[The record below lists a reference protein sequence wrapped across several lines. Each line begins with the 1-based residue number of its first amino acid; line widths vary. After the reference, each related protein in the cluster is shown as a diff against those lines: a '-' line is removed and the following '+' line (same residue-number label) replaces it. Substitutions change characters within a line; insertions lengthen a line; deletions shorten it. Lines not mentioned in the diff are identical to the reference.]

1 MSSTC
6 MTQSC
11 QTNCRYQQNSSFCL
25 LWAKFHLGR
34 NNYKETNS
42 KLSVSSYCS
51 ARGLFEHQQNL
62 PALTQMDCGI
72 SQPSVQHICKA
83 KSSLTQHLFQLKKKR
98 EKTQAKPQLKIKA
111 KNLLLT
117 VSLVELLQFS
127 SACLLKEKKNTT
139 AKYKRQANE
148 TSSTI

>member
-1 MSSTC
+1 
-6 MTQSC
+6 
-11 QTNCRYQQNSSFCL
+11 
-25 LWAKFHLGR
+25 
-34 NNYKETNS
+34 
-42 KLSVSSYCS
+42 
-51 ARGLFEHQQNL
+51 
-62 PALTQMDCGI
+62 MDCGI

-83 KSSLTQHLFQLKKKR
+83 KSSLTQHFFQLKKR

-127 SACLLKEKKNTT
+127 SACLLKEKNPT
-139 AKYKRQANE
+139 KYKRQANE